1 MKLQKI
7 RSFDGVVP
15 LIRQRLKGSGLV
27 MRRFICRNILLF
39 LFGLLSWA
47 LPPSLYS
54 QDLGNVGL
62 RTVQQKV
69 FSAQS
74 TPAVTP
80 NNSTFP
86 CTPTNGSPCAFQN
99 LGQTAHILTYT
110 TNGACTTLDV
120 RFEGSQDGVNF
131 FSISPDATDTPQ
143 NAIAGSTNA
152 GGVSAVGTYAVVH
165 VNLVAISGCTLSA
178 FYSGTFATTP
188 TNSQITQQ
196 ATPVR
201 VVVTQNTV
209 TSNAFSTITIATP
222 FGNSQGSIWLQCSA
236 ACASGGVVSVFASPA
251 DSGIG
256 SRQIVSAAVGTVAT
270 LQRFDV
276 PAYLTNRVLVGLTP
290 TGASANTWT
299 IYYNFS
305 TVPQPAPALSFT
317 DGNLLNAN
325 AGTSKF
331 GVVACENF
339 APINTTASLQL
350 LSSGG
355 LAQNFY
361 ICSFQIVVS
370 IADNVALVEGTGATC
385 GTSTAGVFGGATAA
399 TGWNL
404 PANGQV
410 SIGSGL
416 GMIGKTTVAGNN
428 LCLLVSSAAQIS
440 GGFTWTQ
447 F

>member
-1 MKLQKI
+1 MVGSQSAWKSKARLIGSNGTQLVVHDTTLGV
-7 RSFDGVVP
+7 RSIPSLTQANVYRNSFAEVTAAARANAIGRSRAVEVALGDLTADGV
-15 LIRQRLKGSGLV
+15 RD
-27 MRRFICRNILLF
+27 LL
-39 LFGLLSWA
+39 
-47 LPPSLYS
+47 
-54 QDLGNVGL
+54 
-62 RTVQQKV
+62 
-69 FSAQS
+69 
-74 TPAVTP
+74 
-80 NNSTFP
+80 
-86 CTPTNGSPCAFQN
+86 
-99 LGQTAHILTYT
+99 
-110 TNGACTTLDV
+110 LD
-120 RFEGSQDGVNF
+120 R
-131 FSISPDATDTPQ
+131 
-143 NAIAGSTNA
+143 
-152 GGVSAVGTYAVVH
+152 Y
-165 VNLVAISGCTLSA
+165 
-178 FYSGTFATTP
+178 
-188 TNSQITQQ
+188 
-196 ATPVR
+196 
-201 VVVTQNTV
+201 
-209 TSNAFSTITIATP
+209 
-222 FGNSQGSIWLQCSA
+222 
-236 ACASGGVVSVFASPA
+236 
-251 DSGIG
+251 
-256 SRQIVSAAVGTVAT
+256 GTVPGRRLAEW
-270 LQRFDV
+270 LHDR
-276 PAYLTNRVLVGLTP
+276 
-290 TGASANTWT
+290 
-299 IYYNFS
+299 
-305 TVPQPAPALSFT
+305 T